1 MEGLGAHP
9 VLDVRK
15 EEQYWKKPYIEWEE
29 GEFEE
34 QEGDIERLVGSEREW
49 WVFQIEEYRLKS
61 NDKLE

>member
-1 MEGLGAHP
+1 MEGLSTHP
-9 VLDVRK
+9 VLDVRE